1 MTSAMTARFSRID
14 ALVLLVM
21 LVAFGWAYRN
31 AVSSGPYTYDEADYM
46 TAGSHGFAANYLER
60 PSLSV
65 MDFVKA
71 GLNRGMQAGKRKS
84 LSEWIRGSGDITFYR
99 HFHGP
104 VYFYWISA
112 VGPLVH
118 FDEAAMRRSGFV
130 FHLLTF
136 VAIYLGVLL
145 LAERDAR
152 LAALLASFL
161 FLFSDPDVG
170 TASQITP
177 HIPYV
182 FFTTLSLLLFA
193 RFLQT
198 GRFAWWHAALA
209 ACAFAFCSIEYA
221 ILLLI
226 TFAICLWIFR
236 ERLFGNCTRPQ
247 LVRFATRSIIL
258 FFGILLLL
266 WPIGL
271 LELSAI
277 KSYFYIGYLA
287 LLRKGS
293 FGTEPFYMIWWHR
306 VVASPLEYG
315 LAVVCGLFAAVRW
328 RRLSSTGALL
338 PFLIY
343 AALMLLT
350 TLKNTSLNP
359 TYVSSILPA
368 MAVVSGIVL
377 AAWLGRLPAAPKAV
391 MATILLVLIAIGGVW
406 HLVDQQ
412 RRAHDFNLNQVLV
425 ENVRQSGSIAAIVV
439 PYEYMPTISYY
450 FPQMKVHPILPTDNA
465 AAVLESVREGSYR
478 NLVYAGQNE
487 DELPRRLRALYRVDA
502 QTLGPAG
509 NGRQLFL
516 YRLS

>member
-1 MTSAMTARFSRID
+1 MTDRFRRVD
-14 ALVLLVM
+14 ALVLLLM
-21 LVAFGWAYRN
+21 VAGFAFTYRH
-31 AVSSGPYTYDEADYM
+31 ATSSGPYTYDEADYM
-46 TAGSHGFAANYLER
+46 TAGSHGFVANYLER

-65 MDFVKA
+65 LDFVNA
-71 GLNRGMQAGKRKS
+71 GLHRGMQAGKRTN
-84 LSEWIRGSGDITFYR
+84 LSEWIRSSGDITFYR

-104 VYFYWISA
+104 IYFYWIAA

-118 FDEAAMRRSGFV
+118 FDEAAMRWSGFV

-136 VAIYLGVLL
+136 VAIYVGVLL
-145 LAERDAR
+145 LAERGPR
-152 LAALLASFL
+152 LAALLASSL
-161 FLFSDPDVG
+161 FLFSDADIG

-182 FFTTLSLLLFA
+182 FFTTLALLLFA

-198 GRFAWWHAALA
+198 ARFSWWYAALA
-209 ACAFAFCSIEYA
+209 AAAFAFCSIEYA
-221 ILLLI
+221 ILLAP
-226 TFAICLWIFR
+226 TFGIGLWAFR
-236 ERLFGNCTRPQ
+236 QRLFGNCSRAQ
-247 LVRFATRSIIL
+247 LLRMGGRSLLL
-258 FFGILLLL
+258 FFGLLLLL

-306 VVASPLEYG
+306 VAASPIEYG
-315 LAVVCGLFAAVRW
+315 LALVCGAVAAVRW
-328 RRLSSTGALL
+328 RKIGSHTALL
-338 PFLIY
+338 PCLLY

-350 TLKNTSLNP
+350 TLKNTSLNQ

-377 AAWLGRLPAAPKAV
+377 AAGLARLPSAAKTAMAMIVLLAIGASGLWHLTSKLGRE
-391 MATILLVLIAIGGVW
+391 
-406 HLVDQQ
+406 Q
-412 RRAHDFNLNQVLV
+412 DFNVNTALV
-425 ENVRQSGSIAAIVV
+425 EKVRQHGAEVSSLVA

-450 FPQMKVHPILPTDNA
+450 FPNVKVHPTLPTDDANTIMQ
-465 AAVLESVREGSYR
+465 SIQEGSFR
-478 NLVYAGQNE
+478 NIVYVGNDGDAV
-487 DELPRRLRALYRVDA
+487 PRRLRTLYRVETE
-502 QTLGPAG
+502 TLGSAG
-509 NGRQLFL
+509 NGRQMFF